1 MEDLGLINPSI
12 DSGENVKHGEDHGG
26 DFLVKT
32 QREILNKGAIFLDPG
47 FEWKVLEISDI
58 LLESIVDVSI
68 LSLKKISAWV

>member
-1 MEDLGLINPSI
+1 MGLGSCSSCPQGKNVHPLSMEDLGLINPSI

-47 FEWKVLEISDI
+47 FE
-58 LLESIVDVSI
+58 
-68 LSLKKISAWV
+68 